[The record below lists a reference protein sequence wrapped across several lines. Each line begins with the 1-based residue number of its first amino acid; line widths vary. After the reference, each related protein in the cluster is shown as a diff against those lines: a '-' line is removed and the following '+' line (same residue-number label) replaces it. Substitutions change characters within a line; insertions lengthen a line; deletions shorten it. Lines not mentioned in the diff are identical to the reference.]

1 MYDLR
6 RSGLSIVNFYFTT
19 FSSVSNV
26 NFDQVNV
33 CLVVTTRSDKYFLK
47 NEKLDIKLL

>member
-1 MYDLR
+1 MYDWR
-6 RSGLSIVNFYFTT
+6 RSGLAIVNFYFTT

-26 NFDQVNV
+26 NFEQVNV

-47 NEKLDIKLL
+47 NDKLD